1 MFRLRKDYDYI
12 IWGRFIN
19 GIGCGVATTVG
30 PMMLTE
36 MSPLP
41 YRGAFGSCNQ
51 FGVCVGMIF
60 AWILSLPELTIDP
73 NWGPDSEGL
82 NPIAFIL
89 GMPIAIGVFQLCVL
103 PLCPDSPAYLA
114 GKVILNEAKNH

>member
-1 MFRLRKDYDYI
+1 
-12 IWGRFIN
+12 
-19 GIGCGVATTVG
+19 
-30 PMMLTE
+30 MMLTE

-114 GKVILNEAKNH
+114 GKVIFNEAKNHWNQII